1 MTGLL
6 DAGKRVATLGPI
18 IHNPQLVSEL
28 ESRGTRIVS
37 SPSEIEEGET
47 LVIRSHGVP
56 RVVTDEAERLKVD
69 YIDATCPFVAKIHK
83 IVADAGDN
91 GRTVL
96 IAGDPEHK
104 EVVGIV
110 GHCRGAKSVKKL

>member
-1 MTGLL
+1 M
-6 DAGKRVATLGPI
+6 
-18 IHNPQLVSEL
+18 
-28 ESRGTRIVS
+28 S
-37 SPSEIEEGET
+37 SPSEIGEGET

-56 RVVTDEAERLKVD
+56 RVVTDEVERLKVD

-96 IAGDPEHK
+96 IAGDPRAQGSGRHRRSLQGGK
-104 EVVGIV
+104 F
-110 GHCRGAKSVKKL
+110 CFR